1 MAEDMNASWMMA
13 SFNQGNYAQ
22 ALSKYERLANDN
34 PDGTSRG
41 MVSATREAAAV
52 AGCVHGCNWVWVSW
66 LDAAGCMDYAR
77 KSASEAFR
85 GPVLTVVDSAGYAAV
100 TQRLPTS

>member
-1 MAEDMNASWMMA
+1 MAEDMNASWVMA

-34 PDGTSRG
+34 PDGKSSA
-41 MVSATREAAAV
+41 MVSATREVAAA
-52 AGCVHGCNWVWVSW
+52 AGCALRGSWVCGGW
-66 LDAAGCMDYAR
+66 LDAARCIVCVR

-85 GPVLTVVDSAGYAAV
+85 APVLTAVDCAGYAAV
-100 TQRLPTS
+100 SQ